1 MLNKYDYAY
10 NHEISIIHRINPL
23 IKLWCFV
30 LFFISCFLKYNNIVF
45 FSTIISIFMMLIF
58 SNIKLNKYL
67 KVIWVNKYIFIFI
80 YFLLRF
86 LNVDSFD
93 INVILF
99 KLMFGI
105 LFVYLIIYTTSKEKL
120 AKCLASF
127 VDQFNFIRLSK
138 KKLIAFFS
146 NIINFVLLLGK
157 EVNLLF
163 ESNSLKGNDLYF
175 LSIIQKIKYLCKS
188 FKLIY
193 NNAKIKNIKRK
204 DSMKYRFFDVAL
216 PFEYKY
222 RNKLNVID
230 FILLGFYI
238 FIFVYYIVKVIR

>member
-1 MLNKYDYAY
+1 M
-10 NHEISIIHRINPL
+10 
-23 IKLWCFV
+23 
-30 LFFISCFLKYNNIVF
+30 
-45 FSTIISIFMMLIF
+45 
-58 SNIKLNKYL
+58 
-67 KVIWVNKYIFIFI
+67 
-80 YFLLRF
+80 
-86 LNVDSFD
+86 NVDSFD

-105 LFVYLIIYTTSKEKL
+105 LFAYLIIYTTSKEKL

-175 LSIIQKIKYLCKS
+175 LSIIQKTKYLCKS

>member
-1 MLNKYDYAY
+1 
-10 NHEISIIHRINPL
+10 
-23 IKLWCFV
+23 
-30 LFFISCFLKYNNIVF
+30 
-45 FSTIISIFMMLIF
+45 MLIF

-67 KVIWVNKYIFIFI
+67 KVILVNKYIFIFI

-157 EVNLLF
+157 EV
-163 ESNSLKGNDLYF
+163 
-175 LSIIQKIKYLCKS
+175 II
-188 FKLIY
+188 
-193 NNAKIKNIKRK
+193 
-204 DSMKYRFFDVAL
+204 
-216 PFEYKY
+216 
-222 RNKLNVID
+222 
-230 FILLGFYI
+230 
-238 FIFVYYIVKVIR
+238 